1 MKNLKKLVSVIVT
14 VAMLISSLA
23 ALSVGA
29 ATGQYG
35 DVQES
40 NSYYKAIK
48 VTSGLG
54 IVEGDDEGNFNP
66 TSNIKRSEM
75 VAMVC
80 RAMGQEDV
88 AKASGGSP
96 FDDVAADH
104 WAAGYVV
111 GALQATSFMVLATT
125 NLTPMQMLNSR
136 MQLLWFSER

>member
-29 ATGQYG
+29 ATGLYG

-48 VTSGLG
+48 VLSGLG

-66 TSNIKRSEM
+66 TSYI
-75 VAMVC
+75 
-80 RAMGQEDV
+80 
-88 AKASGGSP
+88 
-96 FDDVAADH
+96 
-104 WAAGYVV
+104 
-111 GALQATSFMVLATT
+111 
-125 NLTPMQMLNSR
+125 
-136 MQLLWFSER
+136 